1 MNVGH
6 KKNTLNYKSIFIKI
20 FLLYLFTINLSYS
33 EGTKI
38 GSITE
43 IDGEVIAITED
54 GDERILDVYDEIYLK
69 DEILIGESSSA
80 TIQFDDNTTIV
91 MKELTSLNV
100 SEFEKSEAKQKFQAK
115 VGKGKIIIETGAIAK
130 NANGEMLIDLS
141 NMSLGIRGTRF
152 NANVKP
158 NGNSEVALAED
169 SFGNVGQ
176 IEISSEGQSTSL
188 TSTDQVIEVT
198 ETREIAQRE
207 QSEEEKQE
215 FKSVNETLVK
225 VSKIDENE
233 LTQQLEEKLA
243 KGNLQDANNDGVVD
257 ESDVEAAK
265 EIIKEEKK
273 QKIDFIVENSN
284 DENTTFLSDVIDQS
298 DDQNIGETIE
308 KIIETKDTLVEG
320 VVGNLSDKDNEFITT
335 STSEGAG
342 LIKEKIFETI
352 VAKETDKSAEVLSKV
367 MAKSDEATINSVI
380 NNITEK
386 NTNEESKLS
395 LKVMADFSEKS
406 PEKLQI
412 LSETNKDQIDKL
424 AVSAVEKA
432 STSNEDANLIAKVVS
447 VASDELANKVVEEV
461 SKNNTAEK
469 QDLSAKVLKAIVET
483 QPNKIEIINEEIK
496 DVVIKQTVE
505 AVKTQ
510 QETETNIALE
520 DDLTDAVAAIIVST
534 DNNTASKL
542 IEEVSNIET
551 ETNLSLKVMSGI
563 SDKDSNKINDLAEIN
578 KESIDKLAEKA
589 VQSAQSTKEDTELI
603 AKVVAVA
610 SDEIANKVVEEVS
623 KNNTSEKQ
631 DLSAKVLKAIVE
643 SQPSKIDIINEEIKD
658 IVIKQTVEAVKTQ
671 QETETNIAIED
682 DLTDV
687 VAEIIVSTDNDTASK
702 LIEEVSNVETETN
715 LSLKVISGIS
725 EKSAEKFTELAETNK
740 DQVEKLTIS
749 AIQKAE
755 NTTEDSQ
762 RIANVVAIANDELA
776 NKVVEE
782 VSKTAVEEKKSLSI
796 KVLKAIVDTEPEKI
810 ESINEEIKEDLIEQ
824 AIEATK
830 DQKEGNLIEEEDLT
844 DAVTEIIVK
853 TDTETAAKVIE
864 EINEIDTETNLS
876 LEVISGIS
884 EKDSGKLNELSDNNK
899 EQMDELTKDAVQKAE
914 NTSEDSELIAQVVS
928 VVNNDLVNVMI
939 EEVSKVSIEEK
950 QTLSAKVLQKIVE
963 TEPDKMEVISQDVKD
978 VMIKQT
984 VESAKNQKEGTGIEE
999 EENFTDIV
1007 SEIIVNT
1014 NTETA
1019 SKVIDEINEIDTE
1032 TNLSLEVISGISEK
1046 DSGKLNELS
1055 ENNKEQMDELTI
1067 DAVQKAENTS
1077 EDSQLIANVV
1087 AVVNDDLVNKVVEE
1101 VSKTSTEEKQT
1112 LSAKV
1117 LKAIVDTEPSKIENI
1132 NEETKTTIIKQTL
1145 EAAKNQEEGQIT
1157 DEENLSDVV
1166 ADIVVKT
1173 DVDTA
1178 SKIIEEVNNTETDT
1192 SLSLKVMS
1200 GISEKDSSKINE
1212 LAENN
1217 KENIDKLTE
1226 KAIQSATS
1234 TDEDSELIAKVV
1246 SVANEEIAN
1255 KVVEEVS
1262 KTSTDEKK
1270 DLSAKVLKAIVDTE
1284 PSKIEIIN
1292 EDIKEKVI
1300 EQAIDAAKDQQE
1312 NLNEGQTLSTDE
1324 DLTNVVADIVTK
1336 ADNDTAVKVLETLNE
1351 AAEETDS
1358 KLSLNVVE
1366 NLTKKD
1372 NYEEKIEILS
1382 VTSSV
1387 VDESINKVMEK
1398 AVEEATSESDIEKV
1412 KNIVENSKGTLS
1424 NKLIDSA
1431 NKNEESKK
1439 KITEVIV
1446 DIVQENPEKA
1456 VEILEKNE
1464 TTNTVTETIKTK
1476 IEKQEAVTTEDFEEV
1491 FETLISPN

>member
-1 MNVGH
+1 MNVSH
-6 KKNTLNYKSIFIKI
+6 KKNTIDYRPIFFKI
-20 FLLYLFTINLSYS
+20 ILLYLFTINIAYS

-100 SEFEKSEAKQKFQAK
+100 SDFEKSGAKQKFQAK

-130 NANGEMLIDLS
+130 NADGEMLIDLS

-233 LTQQLEEKLA
+233 LTKQLEEKLA

-257 ESDVEAAK
+257 ESDVEAVK

-406 PEKLQI
+406 PEKLQT

-469 QDLSAKVLKAIVET
+469 LDLSAKVLKAIVET
-483 QPNKIEIINEEIK
+483 QPDKIEIINEEIK

-510 QETETNIALE
+510 QETETDIAIE
-520 DDLTDAVAAIIVST
+520 NDLTDAVAAIIVNT

-551 ETNLSLKVMSGI
+551 ETNLSLKV
-563 SDKDSNKINDLAEIN
+563 
-578 KESIDKLAEKA
+578 
-589 VQSAQSTKEDTELI
+589 
-603 AKVVAVA
+603 
-610 SDEIANKVVEEVS
+610 
-623 KNNTSEKQ
+623 
-631 DLSAKVLKAIVE
+631 
-643 SQPSKIDIINEEIKD
+643 
-658 IVIKQTVEAVKTQ
+658 
-671 QETETNIAIED
+671 
-682 DLTDV
+682 
-687 VAEIIVSTDNDTASK
+687 
-702 LIEEVSNVETETN
+702 
-715 LSLKVISGIS
+715 ISGIS
-725 EKSAEKFTELAETNK
+725 EKSAEKFTQLAETNK
-740 DQVEKLTIS
+740 EQVERLTIS

-755 NTTEDSQ
+755 NTSEDSQ

-810 ESINEEIKEDLIEQ
+810 ESINEEIKQDLIEQ
-824 AIEATK
+824 AIDATK

-844 DAVTEIIVK
+844 DAVTEIIIK
-853 TDTETAAKVIE
+853 TDTTTAAKVIE
-864 EINEIDTETNLS
+864 EINQIDTETNLS

-884 EKDSGKLNELSDNNK
+884 EKDSEKLNELSENNK
-899 EQMDELTKDAVQKAE
+899 QQMDELTKDAVQKAE
-914 NTSEDSELIAQVVS
+914 NTSEDSELIAKVVS

-963 TEPDKMEVISQDVKD
+963 TEPDKMEVINEEVKD

-984 VESAKNQKEGTGIEE
+984 VESAKNQKEGTGAEE

-1007 SEIIVNT
+1007 SDIIVNT

-1019 SKVIDEINEIDTE
+1019 SKVINEINEIDTD

-1055 ENNKEQMDELTI
+1055 ENNKEQMDELTT

-1101 VSKTSTEEKQT
+1101 VSKTSTEEKQS

-1145 EAAKNQEEGQIT
+1145 EAAKNQEEGGLN
-1157 DEENLSDVV
+1157 EEDDLSDVV

-1173 DVDTA
+1173 DAATA

-1200 GISEKDSSKINE
+1200 GISDKDANKINQ
-1212 LAENN
+1212 LAETN
-1217 KENIDKLTE
+1217 KESIDKLTE
-1226 KAIQSATS
+1226 KAIKSAKS
-1234 TDEDSELIAKVV
+1234 TNEDSELIAKVV
-1246 SVANEEIAN
+1246 AVASDEIAN

-1262 KTSTDEKK
+1262 KNATEEKQS
-1270 DLSAKVLKAIVDTE
+1270 LSAKVLKAIVDTQ
-1284 PSKIEIIN
+1284 PNKIETLN
-1292 EDIKEKVI
+1292 EDIKTTVI
-1300 EQAIDAAKDQQE
+1300 SQAIEAAKNQQE
-1312 NLNEGQTLSTDE
+1312 GTSSDDE
-1324 DLTNVVADIVTK
+1324 DLSNTVAEIVTK
-1336 ADNDTAVKVLETLNE
+1336 ADNDTAAKVLETLDE
-1351 AAEETDS
+1351 ATSDTDS
-1358 KLSLNVVE
+1358 KLALNVVN
-1366 NLTKKD
+1366 NLTKQE

-1382 VTSSV
+1382 VSSSV
-1387 VDESINKVMEK
+1387 AEQNITKLVEK
-1398 AVEEATSESDIEKV
+1398 AVESAKSDDDLDIV
-1412 KNIVENSKGTLS
+1412 TNLVENSKGTLS
-1424 NKLIDSA
+1424 NKVLDSA
-1431 NKNEESKK
+1431 NNNEATKK
-1439 KITEVIV
+1439 KVSEVIV
-1446 DIVQENPEKA
+1446 KIVEKNPEKA
-1456 VEILEKNE
+1456 VAIIEKNKN
-1464 TTNTVTETIKTK
+1464 TNTVTETIKTK
-1476 IEKQEAVTTEDFEEV
+1476 IENNEAVTTEDFKNV
-1491 FETLISPN
+1491 FQTNVSPN

>member
-1 MNVGH
+1 MNINH
-6 KKNTLNYKSIFIKI
+6 KKITLNYRNFFFKI
-20 FLLYLFTINLSYS
+20 FFLYIFFTNIAFS

-43 IDGEVIAITED
+43 INGEVIAITEE
-54 GDERILDVYDEIYLK
+54 GDERILDVYDEVYLK

-100 SEFEKSEAKQKFQAK
+100 SEFEKSGAKQKFQAK

-152 NANVKP
+152 NASIKP

-169 SFGNVGQ
+169 SFGSVGQ

-198 ETREIAQRE
+198 ETREISQRE
-207 QSEEEKQE
+207 QSDEEKQE
-215 FKSVNETLVK
+215 FKSINETLVK

-233 LTQQLEEKLA
+233 LTQQLEAKLA

-257 ESDVEAAK
+257 ASDVEAAK

-406 PEKLQI
+406 PEKLQT

-461 SKNNTAEK
+461 SKNNTSEK

-483 QPNKIEIINEEIK
+483 QPNKI
-496 DVVIKQTVE
+496 
-505 AVKTQ
+505 
-510 QETETNIALE
+510 
-520 DDLTDAVAAIIVST
+520 
-534 DNNTASKL
+534 
-542 IEEVSNIET
+542 
-551 ETNLSLKVMSGI
+551 
-563 SDKDSNKINDLAEIN
+563 
-578 KESIDKLAEKA
+578 
-589 VQSAQSTKEDTELI
+589 
-603 AKVVAVA
+603 
-610 SDEIANKVVEEVS
+610 
-623 KNNTSEKQ
+623 
-631 DLSAKVLKAIVE
+631 
-643 SQPSKIDIINEEIKD
+643 DIINDEIKD

-682 DLTDV
+682 DLTDA
-687 VAEIIVSTDNDTASK
+687 VAAIIVSTDNDTASK

-715 LSLKVISGIS
+715 LSLKVIAGIS

-740 DQVEKLTIS
+740 EQVEKLTIS
-749 AIQKAE
+749 AIQNAE
-755 NTTEDSQ
+755 NTSEDSQ
-762 RIANVVAIANDELA
+762 RIANVVAIADDELA

-782 VSKTAVEEKKSLSI
+782 VSKTAVEEKQSLSI

-810 ESINEEIKEDLIEQ
+810 ESINEDIKEDLIEK

-830 DQKEGNLIEEEDLT
+830 DQQEGNLIEEEDLT
-844 DAVTEIIVK
+844 DAVTDIIVK
-853 TDTETAAKVIE
+853 TDTTTAAKMIE

-876 LEVISGIS
+876 LKVISGIS
-884 EKDSGKLNELSDNNK
+884 EKDSEKLNELSDNNK
-899 EQMDELTKDAVQKAE
+899 EQMDELT
-914 NTSEDSELIAQVVS
+914 T
-928 VVNNDLVNVMI
+928 
-939 EEVSKVSIEEK
+939 
-950 QTLSAKVLQKIVE
+950 
-963 TEPDKMEVISQDVKD
+963 
-978 VMIKQT
+978 
-984 VESAKNQKEGTGIEE
+984 
-999 EENFTDIV
+999 
-1007 SEIIVNT
+1007 
-1014 NTETA
+1014 
-1019 SKVIDEINEIDTE
+1019 
-1032 TNLSLEVISGISEK
+1032 
-1046 DSGKLNELS
+1046 
-1055 ENNKEQMDELTI
+1055 

-1101 VSKTSTEEKQT
+1101 VSKTSTDEKQT

-1132 NEETKTTIIKQTL
+1132 NEETKITIIKQTL
-1145 EAAKNQEEGQIT
+1145 EAAKNQEEGQIL

-1173 DVDTA
+1173 DVATA
-1178 SKIIEEVNNTETDT
+1178 SKIIEEVNNTETET

-1200 GISEKDSSKINE
+1200 GISEKDAGKINE

-1226 KAIQSATS
+1226 KAVQSAKS
-1234 TDEDSELIAKVV
+1234 TKEDSELIAKVV
-1246 SVANEEIAN
+1246 SVASDEIAN

-1262 KTSTDEKK
+1262 KTSTEDKL

-1284 PSKIEIIN
+1284 PSKIETLN
-1292 EDIKEKVI
+1292 TEIKDKVI

-1312 NLNEGQTLSTDE
+1312 NLTEGQTLNTED
-1324 DLTNVVADIVTK
+1324 DLTDVVADIVTK
-1336 ADNDTAVKVLETLNE
+1336 ADNDTAAKVLETLND
-1351 AAEETDS
+1351 ASEETDS
-1358 KLSLNVVE
+1358 KLSLSVVE
-1366 NLTKKD
+1366 NLTTKD

-1387 VDESINKVMEK
+1387 VDESINKIMEN
-1398 AVEEATSESDIEKV
+1398 AVEEASDEGDIEKV
-1412 KNIVENSKGTLS
+1412 KEIVENSKGTLS

-1464 TTNTVTETIKTK
+1464 NTNTVTETIKTK
-1476 IEKQEAVTTEDFEEV
+1476 IENEEAVTSEDFEEV
-1491 FETLISPN
+1491 FDTNVSPN

>member
-1 MNVGH
+1 
-6 KKNTLNYKSIFIKI
+6 
-20 FLLYLFTINLSYS
+20 
-33 EGTKI
+33 
-38 GSITE
+38 
-43 IDGEVIAITED
+43 
-54 GDERILDVYDEIYLK
+54 
-69 DEILIGESSSA
+69 
-80 TIQFDDNTTIV
+80 

-100 SEFEKSEAKQKFQAK
+100 SEFENSPARKTFQAK
-115 VGKGKIIIETGAIAK
+115 VGKGKIIIESGAIAK
-130 NANGEMLIDLS
+130 NSSGEMLVDLS

-152 NANVKP
+152 NANIKP

-169 SFGNVGQ
+169 SFGTVGQ
-176 IEISSEGQSTSL
+176 IEISSEGQTTSL
-188 TSTDQVIEVT
+188 NSTDQVIEVT
-198 ETREIAQRE
+198 ETNEIAQRE
-207 QSEEEKQE
+207 QSEDEKQE
-215 FKSVNETLVK
+215 LKSVNETLVK

-257 ESDVEAAK
+257 ASDVEAAK

-406 PEKLQI
+406 PEKLQT

-461 SKNNTAEK
+461 SKNNTTEK

-483 QPNKIEIINEEIK
+483 QPNKIEIINDEIK
-496 DVVIKQTVE
+496 EVVIKQTVE

-510 QETETNIALE
+510 QETETNIAIE
-520 DDLTDAVAAIIVST
+520 DDLTDAVASIIVST
-534 DNNTASKL
+534 DNDTASKL

-563 SDKDSNKINDLAEIN
+563 SEKDSDKINNLAEIN

-589 VQSAQSTKEDTELI
+589 VQSAKSTKEDSELI

-643 SQPSKIDIINEEIKD
+643 SQPSKIDIINDEIKD

-671 QETETNIAIED
+671 QETEINIAIED
-682 DLTDV
+682 DLTDA
-687 VAEIIVSTDNDTASK
+687 VAAIIVSTDNDTASK

-715 LSLKVISGIS
+715 LSLKVIAGIS

-740 DQVEKLTIS
+740 EQVEKLTIS
-749 AIQKAE
+749 AIQNAE
-755 NTTEDSQ
+755 NTSEDSQ
-762 RIANVVAIANDELA
+762 RIANVVAIADEELA

-782 VSKTAVEEKKSLSI
+782 VSKTAVEEKQSLSI
-796 KVLKAIVDTEPEKI
+796 KVLKAIVDTQPEKI
-810 ESINEEIKEDLIEQ
+810 ENINEDIKEDLIEK

-830 DQKEGNLIEEEDLT
+830 DQQEGNLIEEEDLT
-844 DAVTEIIVK
+844 DAVTDIIVK
-853 TDTETAAKVIE
+853 TDTTTAAKMIE

-876 LEVISGIS
+876 LKVISGIS

-899 EQMDELTKDAVQKAE
+899 EQMDELT
-914 NTSEDSELIAQVVS
+914 T
-928 VVNNDLVNVMI
+928 
-939 EEVSKVSIEEK
+939 
-950 QTLSAKVLQKIVE
+950 
-963 TEPDKMEVISQDVKD
+963 
-978 VMIKQT
+978 
-984 VESAKNQKEGTGIEE
+984 
-999 EENFTDIV
+999 
-1007 SEIIVNT
+1007 
-1014 NTETA
+1014 
-1019 SKVIDEINEIDTE
+1019 
-1032 TNLSLEVISGISEK
+1032 
-1046 DSGKLNELS
+1046 
-1055 ENNKEQMDELTI
+1055 

-1101 VSKTSTEEKQT
+1101 VSKTSTDEKQT

-1145 EAAKNQEEGQIT
+1145 EAAKNQEEGQILE
-1157 DEENLSDVV
+1157 EENLSDVV

-1173 DVDTA
+1173 DVATA
-1178 SKIIEEVNNTETDT
+1178 SKIIEEVNNTETET

-1200 GISEKDSSKINE
+1200 GISEKDAGKINE

-1226 KAIQSATS
+1226 KAVQSAKS
-1234 TDEDSELIAKVV
+1234 TKEDSELIAKVV
-1246 SVANEEIAN
+1246 SVASDEIAN

-1262 KTSTDEKK
+1262 KTSTEDKQ

-1284 PSKIEIIN
+1284 PSKIETLN
-1292 EDIKEKVI
+1292 TEVKEKVI
-1300 EQAIDAAKDQQE
+1300 EQAIDAAKNQQE
-1312 NLNEGQTLSTDE
+1312 NLNEGQTLSIED
-1324 DLTNVVADIVTK
+1324 DLTDVVADIITK
-1336 ADNDTAVKVLETLNE
+1336 ADSNTVAKVLETLNE
-1351 AAEETDS
+1351 ASEETDS

-1366 NLTKKD
+1366 NLTKKE

-1382 VTSSV
+1382 VTSSI
-1387 VDESINKVMEK
+1387 VDESINKVMEN
-1398 AVEEATSESDIEKV
+1398 AVEEASEEADIEKV
-1412 KNIVENSKGTLS
+1412 KNIVENSKGTIS

-1431 NKNEESKK
+1431 NKNEENKK

-1456 VEILEKNE
+1456 VEILEKNKN
-1464 TTNTVTETIKTK
+1464 TNTVTETIKTK
-1476 IEKQEAVTTEDFEEV
+1476 IE
-1491 FETLISPN
+1491 NNN

>member
-1 MNVGH
+1 
-6 KKNTLNYKSIFIKI
+6 
-20 FLLYLFTINLSYS
+20 
-33 EGTKI
+33 
-38 GSITE
+38 
-43 IDGEVIAITED
+43 
-54 GDERILDVYDEIYLK
+54 
-69 DEILIGESSSA
+69 
-80 TIQFDDNTTIV
+80 

-100 SEFEKSEAKQKFQAK
+100 SEFEKSGAKQKFQAK

-152 NANVKP
+152 NANIKP

-207 QSEEEKQE
+207 QSTEEKQE
-215 FKSVNETLVK
+215 LKSVNDTLIK

-257 ESDVEAAK
+257 ESDIEAAK

-298 DDQNIGETIE
+298 DDKNIGETIE

-342 LIKEKIFETI
+342 LIKERIFETI

-367 MAKSDEATINSVI
+367 MAKSDDATINSVI

-395 LKVMADFSEKS
+395 LKVMADFSEKA
-406 PEKLQI
+406 PEKLQA

-424 AVSAVEKA
+424 AVAAVEKA
-432 STSNEDANLIAKVVS
+432 STSNEDTELIAKVVS
-447 VASDELANKVVEEV
+447 VANDELVNKVVEEV

-483 QPNKIEIINEEIK
+483 QPNKIDIINEEIK
-496 DVVIKQTVE
+496 DIVIKQTVE

-520 DDLTDAVAAIIVST
+520 DDLTDAVASIIVST
-534 DNNTASKL
+534 DNDTASKL

-563 SDKDSNKINDLAEIN
+563 SEKDSNKINDLAEIN

-589 VQSAQSTKEDTELI
+589 VQSAKSTNEDSELI

-623 KNNTSEKQ
+623 KNNTTEKQ

-643 SQPSKIDIINEEIKD
+643 TQPNKIDIINDEIKD

-671 QETETNIAIED
+671 QETETNIALED

-687 VAEIIVSTDNDTASK
+687 VAEIIVNTDNNTASK

-715 LSLKVISGIS
+715 LSLKVIAGIS

-749 AIQKAE
+749 AIQNAE
-755 NTTEDSQ
+755 NTSEDSQ
-762 RIANVVAIANDELA
+762 RIANVVAIADDELA

-782 VSKTAVEEKKSLSI
+782 VSKTAVEEKQSLSI

-810 ESINEEIKEDLIEQ
+810 EIINEEIKEELIEK

-830 DQKEGNLIEEEDLT
+830 DQQEGNLIEEEDLT
-844 DAVTEIIVK
+844 DAVTDIIVK
-853 TDTETAAKVIE
+853 TDTTTAAKMIEEINEIDTETNLSLEVISGISEKDSEKLNELSNNNKEQMDELTIDAVQKAENTTEDSQLIANVVAVVNNDLVNVMIEEVSKVSIDEKQTLSAKVLQKIVENEPDKMEIINDEVKDVMIKQTVESAKNQKEGTAAQEQENFTDIVSEIIVKTNTETASKVIE

-884 EKDSGKLNELSDNNK
+884 EKDSEKLNELSN
-899 EQMDELTKDAVQKAE
+899 
-914 NTSEDSELIAQVVS
+914 
-928 VVNNDLVNVMI
+928 
-939 EEVSKVSIEEK
+939 
-950 QTLSAKVLQKIVE
+950 
-963 TEPDKMEVISQDVKD
+963 
-978 VMIKQT
+978 
-984 VESAKNQKEGTGIEE
+984 
-999 EENFTDIV
+999 
-1007 SEIIVNT
+1007 
-1014 NTETA
+1014 
-1019 SKVIDEINEIDTE
+1019 
-1032 TNLSLEVISGISEK
+1032 
-1046 DSGKLNELS
+1046 
-1055 ENNKEQMDELTI
+1055 NNKEQMDELTI
-1067 DAVQKAENTS
+1067 DAVQKAENTT

-1132 NEETKTTIIKQTL
+1132 NEETKTTMIKQTL
-1145 EAAKNQEEGQIT
+1145 EAAKNQEEGGLNE
-1157 DEENLSDVV
+1157 EENLSDVV

-1173 DVDTA
+1173 DV
-1178 SKIIEEVNNTETDT
+1178 K
-1192 SLSLKVMS
+1192 LLLK
-1200 GISEKDSSKINE
+1200 
-1212 LAENN
+1212 L
-1217 KENIDKLTE
+1217 
-1226 KAIQSATS
+1226 
-1234 TDEDSELIAKVV
+1234 
-1246 SVANEEIAN
+1246 
-1255 KVVEEVS
+1255 
-1262 KTSTDEKK
+1262 
-1270 DLSAKVLKAIVDTE
+1270 
-1284 PSKIEIIN
+1284 
-1292 EDIKEKVI
+1292 
-1300 EQAIDAAKDQQE
+1300 
-1312 NLNEGQTLSTDE
+1312 
-1324 DLTNVVADIVTK
+1324 
-1336 ADNDTAVKVLETLNE
+1336 
-1351 AAEETDS
+1351 
-1358 KLSLNVVE
+1358 
-1366 NLTKKD
+1366 
-1372 NYEEKIEILS
+1372 
-1382 VTSSV
+1382 
-1387 VDESINKVMEK
+1387 
-1398 AVEEATSESDIEKV
+1398 
-1412 KNIVENSKGTLS
+1412 
-1424 NKLIDSA
+1424 
-1431 NKNEESKK
+1431 
-1439 KITEVIV
+1439 
-1446 DIVQENPEKA
+1446 
-1456 VEILEKNE
+1456 
-1464 TTNTVTETIKTK
+1464 
-1476 IEKQEAVTTEDFEEV
+1476 
-1491 FETLISPN
+1491 

>member
-1 MNVGH
+1 MNVSH
-6 KKNTLNYKSIFIKI
+6 KKNTLNYRNFFFKI
-20 FLLYLFTINLSYS
+20 FFLYIFLFNIAFS

-43 IDGEVIAITED
+43 INGEVIAITEE

-100 SEFEKSEAKQKFQAK
+100 SEFEKSGAKQKFQAK

-152 NANVKP
+152 NASIKP

-169 SFGNVGQ
+169 SFGSVGQ

-257 ESDVEAAK
+257 ASDVEAAK
-265 EIIKEEKK
+265 DIIKEEKK

-395 LKVMADFSEKS
+395 LKVMADFSEKA
-406 PEKLQI
+406 PEKLQT
-412 LSETNKDQIDKL
+412 LSETNKEQIDKL

-461 SKNNTAEK
+461 SKNNTSEK

-483 QPNKIEIINEEIK
+483 QPNKIEIINDEIK
-496 DVVIKQTVE
+496 EVVIKQTVE

-534 DNNTASKL
+534 DN
-542 IEEVSNIET
+542 
-551 ETNLSLKVMSGI
+551 
-563 SDKDSNKINDLAEIN
+563 
-578 KESIDKLAEKA
+578 
-589 VQSAQSTKEDTELI
+589 
-603 AKVVAVA
+603 
-610 SDEIANKVVEEVS
+610 
-623 KNNTSEKQ
+623 
-631 DLSAKVLKAIVE
+631 
-643 SQPSKIDIINEEIKD
+643 
-658 IVIKQTVEAVKTQ
+658 
-671 QETETNIAIED
+671 
-682 DLTDV
+682 
-687 VAEIIVSTDNDTASK
+687 DTASK
-702 LIEEVSNVETETN
+702 LIEEVSNVETKTN
-715 LSLKVISGIS
+715 LSLKVIAGIS

-740 DQVEKLTIS
+740 EQVEKLTIS
-749 AIQKAE
+749 AIQNAE
-755 NTTEDSQ
+755 NTSEDSQ
-762 RIANVVAIANDELA
+762 RIANVVAIADDELA

-782 VSKTAVEEKKSLSI
+782 VSKTAVEEKQSLSI
-796 KVLKAIVDTEPEKI
+796 KVLKAIVDTQPEKI
-810 ESINEEIKEDLIEQ
+810 ENINEDIKEDLIEK

-830 DQKEGNLIEEEDLT
+830 DQQEGNLIEEEDLT
-844 DAVTEIIVK
+844 DAVTDIIVK
-853 TDTETAAKVIE
+853 TDTTTAAKMIE

-876 LEVISGIS
+876 LKVISGIS
-884 EKDSGKLNELSDNNK
+884 EKDSGKLNELSD
-899 EQMDELTKDAVQKAE
+899 
-914 NTSEDSELIAQVVS
+914 
-928 VVNNDLVNVMI
+928 
-939 EEVSKVSIEEK
+939 
-950 QTLSAKVLQKIVE
+950 
-963 TEPDKMEVISQDVKD
+963 
-978 VMIKQT
+978 
-984 VESAKNQKEGTGIEE
+984 
-999 EENFTDIV
+999 
-1007 SEIIVNT
+1007 
-1014 NTETA
+1014 
-1019 SKVIDEINEIDTE
+1019 
-1032 TNLSLEVISGISEK
+1032 
-1046 DSGKLNELS
+1046 
-1055 ENNKEQMDELTI
+1055 NNKEQMDELTI

-1145 EAAKNQEEGQIT
+1145 EAAKNQEEGQIL

-1173 DVDTA
+1173 DVATA
-1178 SKIIEEVNNTETDT
+1178 SKIIEEVNNTETET

-1200 GISEKDSSKINE
+1200 GISEKDAGKINE

-1226 KAIQSATS
+1226 KAVQSAKS
-1234 TDEDSELIAKVV
+1234 TKEDSDLIAKVV
-1246 SVANEEIAN
+1246 SVASDEIAN

-1262 KTSTDEKK
+1262 KISTDDKQ

-1284 PSKIEIIN
+1284 PSKIEKLN
-1292 EDIKEKVI
+1292 TEVKEKVI

-1312 NLNEGQTLSTDE
+1312 NLTEGQTLSTED
-1324 DLTNVVADIVTK
+1324 DLTDVVADIVTK
-1336 ADNDTAVKVLETLNE
+1336 ADNDTAAKVLETLNE
-1351 AAEETDS
+1351 ASEESDS
-1358 KLSLNVVE
+1358 KLSLSVVE

-1372 NYEEKIEILS
+1372 NFEEKIEILS

-1387 VDESINKVMEK
+1387 VDKSINKIMEN
-1398 AVEEATSESDIEKV
+1398 AVEEASDESDIEKV
-1412 KNIVENSKGTLS
+1412 KKIVENSKGTLS

-1456 VEILEKNE
+1456 VEILEKNKS
-1464 TTNTVTETIKTK
+1464 TNTVTETIKTK
-1476 IEKQEAVTTEDFEEV
+1476 IENDEAVTTEDFDEV
-1491 FETLISPN
+1491 FETNVSPN